1 MVTIML
7 RTFITLLSLLVFSSS
22 LATTVRHVPL
32 ERMAQTAEVIF
43 YGRVI
48 SNEVRQDDVSQRV
61 ASFTRFEILDAI
73 KGVQTATYTVKQ
85 FGGQL
90 PGSTLV
96 HRIHGM
102 PRFTEGEEYIVFLP
116 QASRL
121 GFASPIGLMQGSFS
135 VSSPESGDTSGKT
148 VSNGRAIDTLLSADT
163 TARKGTSL
171 KPVPGHPGKATLQ
184 DFLVT
189 VRALSGQ

>member
-1 MVTIML
+1 ML
-7 RTFITLLSLLVFSSS
+7 RKFITLLGLLVFSSS

-32 ERMAQTAEVIF
+32 EHMAQTAEVIF

-48 SNEVRQDDVSQRV
+48 SNDVRQDDVSQRV
-61 ASFTRFEILDAI
+61 ATFTRFEIIDAI
-73 KGVQTATYTVKQ
+73 KGVTTDTYTVKQ

-102 PRFTEGEEYIVFLP
+102 PRFNEGEEYIVFLP

-135 VSSPESGDTSGKT
+135 VNSPESGDTSGKT
-148 VSNGRAIDTLLSADT
+148 VSNGRAINTLLPADT
-163 TARKGTSL
+163 AARKGTAL
-171 KPVPGHPGKATLQ
+171 KPVSGHPAKATLQ